1 MCLRVT
7 PAPASPRARVVR
19 RWVGLA
25 HHRDT
30 ASLGGAL
37 QPEGE
42 GRHHAALS
50 VDTRLPG
57 GLRRRGGCSFL
68 SSRPLCGQLAS
79 VATQSRAD
87 ARRCSLQNGRNP
99 RTPKQRQDLP
109 PGAPASGRRV
119 PPASSL
125 RHMCAW
131 TPCPRPSWRRRAHS
145 SLFPAVSAEAQA
157 FPSPTGLCH
166 PRTPPSAVPGPPGA
180 TAPTTRVCG
189 GGFSSPTR
197 LGSR

>member
-1 MCLRVT
+1 M
-7 PAPASPRARVVR
+7 SPC
-19 RWVGLA
+19 
-25 HHRDT
+25 
-30 ASLGGAL
+30 
-37 QPEGE
+37 
-42 GRHHAALS
+42 
-50 VDTRLPG
+50 DTRTCLPQGTCCAKVGGTRPPQRHSLPG
-57 GLRRRGGCSFL
+57 RGPAAGGRGSAPRCPLRGHPSAGGFAVARGLLISVIAA
-68 SSRPLCGQLAS
+68 PCGQLAS

-99 RTPKQRQDLP
+99 RTPKQRQDLH

-125 RHMCAW
+125 RHRCTW